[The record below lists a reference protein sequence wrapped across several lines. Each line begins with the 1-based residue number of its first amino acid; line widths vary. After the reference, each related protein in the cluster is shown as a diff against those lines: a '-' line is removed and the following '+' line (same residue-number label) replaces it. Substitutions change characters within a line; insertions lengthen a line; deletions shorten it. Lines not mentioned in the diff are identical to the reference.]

1 MCNPKGTQ
9 HFVINPGST
18 ERCGTCDRRKGM
30 CFLRNHVIGSPTTS
44 VGGTG
49 GTGKGPGKGK
59 GQGKGT
65 SVRGVSLQE
74 PRGPRQDPTYAEVEK
89 LKATVAKLQG
99 EVLKAKAVVGAPA
112 AGVVV
117 PAVAGKLKSSA
128 DIDKELADM
137 VGEAGATADLVRKQ
151 LLAAREAGVLREEE
165 AEIVQLRKDIAALE
179 NMADVQTVK
188 DRKQARLDH
197 LVEAK
202 RMAKP
207 LSTRIKDVEELCE
220 RRAKAVA
227 KAQADAEGSTRELEE
242 AQKRMDEAAQEVRS
256 REEKLQEAEAT
267 RAELYKQ
274 KADEFA
280 AGGGRLWHVRW

>member
-1 MCNPKGTQ
+1 MLPWVCRMCNPKGTQ

-59 GQGKGT
+59 GT
-65 SVRGVSLQE
+65 SIRRVSLQE

-89 LKATVAKLQG
+89 LKATVGKLQG

-117 PAVAGKLKSSA
+117 PAAAGKLKFSA

-151 LLAAREAGVLREEE
+151 LLVAREAGVLR
-165 AEIVQLRKDIAALE
+165 
-179 NMADVQTVK
+179 
-188 DRKQARLDH
+188 
-197 LVEAK
+197 
-202 RMAKP
+202 
-207 LSTRIKDVEELCE
+207 
-220 RRAKAVA
+220 
-227 KAQADAEGSTRELEE
+227 
-242 AQKRMDEAAQEVRS
+242 
-256 REEKLQEAEAT
+256 
-267 RAELYKQ
+267 
-274 KADEFA
+274 
-280 AGGGRLWHVRW
+280 